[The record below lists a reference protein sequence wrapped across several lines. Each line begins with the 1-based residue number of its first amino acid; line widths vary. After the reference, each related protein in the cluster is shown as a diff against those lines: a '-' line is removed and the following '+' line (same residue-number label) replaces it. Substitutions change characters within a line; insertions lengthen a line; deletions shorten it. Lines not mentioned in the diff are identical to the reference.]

1 MTEADAGDSTAKAAR
16 EILAYLRVQPA
27 AVDTARG
34 VREWWL
40 RGMQPPPTSEQVEAA
55 LALLAEAGQVRRRVN
70 PDSTVLWSANDPD
83 SDSDPGPDWA

>member
-1 MTEADAGDSTAKAAR
+1 MTEADAGDGATQEAAR

-40 RGMQPPPTSEQVEAA
+40 RAMQPPPTDRQVEAA
-55 LALLAEAGQVRRRVN
+55 LELLERAGRVRRRVN
-70 PDSTVLWSANDPD
+70 PDATVLWSAA
-83 SDSDPGPDWA
+83 PGEAADG